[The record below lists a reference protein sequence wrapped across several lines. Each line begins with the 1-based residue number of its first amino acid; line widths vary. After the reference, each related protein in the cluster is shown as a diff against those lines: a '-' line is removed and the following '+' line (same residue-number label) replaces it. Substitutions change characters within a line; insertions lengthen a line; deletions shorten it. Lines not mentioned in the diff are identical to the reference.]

1 MNTGDISFDVRNG
14 TDMEAKDIVESIEQT
29 IEDNYSIEES
39 SYEEVMSNGNEYI
52 HINMTVNID
61 DEEDLDVIN
70 YVLMAI
76 PTLTT
81 GLDIL
86 NIEQEFIE
94 QVEEGWSDDATW
106 DGEDIYVDDDEG
118 LVDIDDTVGDIDV
131 EIDDI
136 ERFND
141 GLYLDD
147 EEEEQLELQED

>member
-1 MNTGDISFDVRNG
+1 MNTGDISFDVRNE